1 MADLP
6 AGYRDVSPD
15 DQAKAKKF
23 FEHGKTV
30 ADTGN
35 YDYAID
41 LYLMG
46 LNVDPDAREG
56 HEGLRNISLI
66 RKASGGKDLGFM
78 EKAKLRRSGKDEKQN
93 LLNIAKLLAYDPG
106 NTDHMVSLLQCAQ
119 RAGYYDTAM
128 WMGPILL
135 RANAD
140 SKSPDFHKY
149 IALKDVYKEL
159 SQWKLATEA
168 CHFALRLKPLD
179 MDLQAEL
186 KNLSALETMNTGK
199 YESANSFRESIRD
212 KDKQQE
218 LLDSERDVVGDDF
231 LLRRVKE
238 AEAEWKAD
246 PNETG
251 KVSKYV
257 DALEATEDPE
267 NENRAIEVLEAAYAR
282 TKQFRFRQRVGKIKM
297 TQLSRMERSLRQA
310 RDAEPNDAA
319 LQKDYE
325 QFKQE
330 QLEFEL
336 GEFKLAAE
344 AYPTDLSL
352 RYQIA
357 NRLFALKR
365 YDEAIPVF
373 QQARVDPKISN
384 DATVL
389 LGRAFLEAGFVDE
402 AIDTLQQIID
412 TYDVKGDERSKD
424 MNYWQGRA
432 LEQKGNL
439 EQALKRYS
447 QVAQWEF
454 TYRDVQTRI
463 KTLRAKK

>member
-30 ADTGN
+30 AETGN

-41 LYLMG
+41 LYLLG
-46 LNVDPDAREG
+46 LNVDPDSREG

-78 EKAKLRRSGKDEKQN
+78 EKAKLRRFGKDEKQN
-93 LLNIAKLLAYDPG
+93 LLSLAKLLAYDPG
-106 NTDHMVSLLQCAQ
+106 NTDHMVSMLQSSQ
-119 RAGYYDTAM
+119 RGGYYDTVM

-149 IALKDVYKEL
+149 IALRDVYKEL

-168 CHFALRLKPLD
+168 CHYALRMKPLD

-186 KNLSALETMNTGK
+186 KNLSALETMNSGK
-199 YESANSFRESIRD
+199 YDSASSFRDSIRD
-212 KDKQQE
+212 MGKQQE
-218 LLDSERDVVGDDF
+218 LLNSERDVVGDEF
-231 LLRRVKE
+231 LSRRVKE

-267 NENRAIEVLEAAYAR
+267 NENRAIEVLEEAYAR

-297 TQLSRMERSLRQA
+297 AQLSRMERSLRQA
-310 RDAEPNDAA
+310 RDESPNDAA

-336 GEFKLAAE
+336 GEFQMASE
-344 AYPTDLSL
+344 AYPTDLGL
-352 RYQIA
+352 KYQVA

-365 YDEAIPVF
+365 YDEAIPTF
-373 QQARVDPKISN
+373 QQARVDPKIKN
-384 DATVL
+384 DASIL
-389 LGRAFLEAGFVDE
+389 LGRAFLESGYVDE
-402 AIDTLQQIID
+402 AVDTFQQIID
-412 TYDVKGDERSKD
+412 GYELKGDERSKE

-432 LEQKGNL
+432 LEEKGTMD
-439 EQALKRYS
+439 QALKRYS

-454 TYRDVQTRI
+454 TYRDVQARI
-463 KTLRAKK
+463 KALRVKK